1 MKKKLDLNQLAKSIV
16 DQATGEQEINNPPPK
31 QPRGKSGGQARAN
44 SLTKEEKADIARLAA
59 LSRWKKTD

>member
-16 DQATGEQEINNPPPK
+16 EQATGDEVIKNPPLK
-31 QPRGKSGGQARAN
+31 TPRGQSGGQARAN